1 MATYKNYIVKYGDTI
16 ESIAQKYLGDSRR
29 SSEIISLNRL
39 RYPYIANSTLD
50 ILGPAKGSST
60 LSSSLAAGSISMNF
74 LPYVTNDDLSSLVL
88 SDRSVFYISKTTQ
101 YGGTIEN
108 ILRIKK
114 YYAFASG
121 TIPEGTL
128 TFDASLVNPPR
139 VSAETSG
146 LLSTTQFC
154 SFIGSISGTTLTVT
168 SVISGY
174 ISIGMSLS
182 GTGVPAGTTIVSS
195 VTGTGSIGTYTI
207 KYTSRLGNL
216 TTINYVDGPDP
227 GSGPQP
233 YDVAYHPTGKFVFS
247 CDYASG
253 KLGTYAI
260 DQQNGQISLLSTTLA
275 NTATRSRYIK
285 CHPSGN
291 FLFSGNFNNT
301 TPRLYVWRINQST
314 GSLTLLWT
322 YTTTNRPLVI
332 DCDTTGSFVFVA
344 MNSALVSY
352 SINVNDGSL
361 TYISE
366 TSEQGSEFSSL
377 AVHPTKS
384 FLCVSSQPNDSGL
397 WKIFSYAINPSGSL
411 TLLNSF
417 EPYPGGTTLLNS
429 RGMSF
434 HPNGKYI
441 FLASYGTGTFNAN
454 VFSFAFNEISG
465 SINVINYIN
474 LGNKSDISGTRPYGL
489 ICDIDGGFIY
499 TTSYSSPG
507 GINILEINSIG
518 ALSFTR
524 HIATQTSGSTGI
536 AISPSG
542 DFIASTDWINNKV
555 WSYKNM
561 TLEASAVANQTLTA
575 NIPLTTSMASRT
587 YYVRYTY
594 TTKSGETIGSP
605 LNIDA
610 SSGAAVPYIIASAE
624 ASAGEKRLLVFTA
637 PDTWP
642 DYTTNLKLYIG
653 TSPTSLAYQ
662 ATITA
667 EQNAS
672 NTGYYVEPVNGISA
686 QGASVPSSNTA
697 YIGIS
702 NYYPSGTIFSIHDN
716 PEQFN
721 TRIVQTGSTLLL
733 PTLASQQ
740 VNFIINTK
748 NPSQFVSSLG
758 TDMEID
764 DTGQLVFDVAGSG
777 DISSITGLNNL
788 KQALLSRLLT
798 KVEDL
803 KTQPQYG
810 NSALAMIGSKY
821 SVNFLLGLKS
831 ELIQSIQQDPRVYS
845 IDNIRVRY
853 DGQEQKVVIDNL
865 SVKISSDGSSYSVL
879 TFLPIALPI

>member
-50 ILGPAKGSST
+50 ILGPAKGSSI

-74 LPYVTNDDLSSLVL
+74 LPYVTNGDLSSLVL

-101 YGGTIEN
+101 YGGNIEN

-114 YYAFASG
+114 YYSFASG

-128 TFDASLVNPPR
+128 IFDASLVNPPS

-146 LLSTTQFC
+146 LVSTTQFC
-154 SFIGSISGTTLTVT
+154 SFIGSVSGTTLTVT
-168 SVISGY
+168 SVVSGY

-195 VTGTGSIGTYTI
+195 VTGTGSIGTYTLS
-207 KYTSRLGNL
+207 YTS
-216 TTINYVDGPDP
+216 
-227 GSGPQP
+227 
-233 YDVAYHPTGKFVFS
+233 
-247 CDYASG
+247 
-253 KLGTYAI
+253 
-260 DQQNGQISLLSTTLA
+260 
-275 NTATRSRYIK
+275 
-285 CHPSGN
+285 
-291 FLFSGNFNNT
+291 
-301 TPRLYVWRINQST
+301 
-314 GSLTLLWT
+314 
-322 YTTTNRPLVI
+322 
-332 DCDTTGSFVFVA
+332 
-344 MNSALVSY
+344 
-352 SINVNDGSL
+352 
-361 TYISE
+361 
-366 TSEQGSEFSSL
+366 
-377 AVHPTKS
+377 
-384 FLCVSSQPNDSGL
+384 
-397 WKIFSYAINPSGSL
+397 
-411 TLLNSF
+411 
-417 EPYPGGTTLLNS
+417 
-429 RGMSF
+429 
-434 HPNGKYI
+434 
-441 FLASYGTGTFNAN
+441 
-454 VFSFAFNEISG
+454 
-465 SINVINYIN
+465 
-474 LGNKSDISGTRPYGL
+474 
-489 ICDIDGGFIY
+489 
-499 TTSYSSPG
+499 SPV
-507 GINILEINSIG
+507 
-518 ALSFTR
+518 T
-524 HIATQTSGSTGI
+524 
-536 AISPSG
+536 
-542 DFIASTDWINNKV
+542 
-555 WSYKNM
+555 
-561 TLEASAVANQTLTA
+561 VANQTLTA
-575 NIPLTTSMASRT
+575 NIPLTTSMTSRT

-594 TTKSGETIGSP
+594 TTESGETIGSP
-605 LNIDA
+605 LNIDTT
-610 SSGAAVPYIIASAE
+610 SGAALPYIISSAS

-642 DYTTNLKLYIG
+642 DYTTSLKLYIG

-672 NTGYYVEPVNGISA
+672 NAGYYVEPVNGISA

-702 NYYPSGTIFSIHDN
+702 NYYPSGTIFSIHEN